1 MILPPEILD
10 LRHAGLLCTIGFAGG
25 ALGGLLGVGGGIVMI
40 PSMIFVLGRPF
51 GDNSLHVFKLASLI
65 ASAAV
70 SIPAAM
76 RHLRSGAVIRPL
88 VGRLIPAAVV
98 GMALGIL
105 LAQQLVGP
113 QTKILQAAFGGV
125 MIAAAIVNLWQTRK
139 SADDSQAATIGA
151 VPYRSWSAILL
162 TGAPAGALAGLFGIG
177 GGIWAVP
184 ILHFIYHVRIRNAIA
199 TSSCLIVFI
208 SVLTAITQ
216 SAAVSSI
223 SGLRATDGW
232 WLALAMAPGA
242 ALGGWC
248 GALLTHV
255 LPTGILRR
263 VFMAFLAI
271 AGLRMMMA

>member
-1 MILPPEILD
+1 MIYPPDTLD
-10 LRHAGLLCTIGFAGG
+10 LQNAALLCTIGFAGG
-25 ALGGLLGVGGGIVMI
+25 AMGGLLGVGGGIVMI

-51 GDNSLHVFKLASLI
+51 GENSLHVYKLASLI

-70 SIPAAM
+70 SVPAAM

-88 VGRLIPAAVV
+88 VGRMIPAAMV
-98 GMALGIL
+98 GMAAGIL

-113 QTKILQAAFGGV
+113 QTKYLQAAFGGV
-125 MIAAAIVNLWQTRK
+125 MVAAAVVNLWQTRK
-139 SADDSQAATIGA
+139 SSGESQTAVVAP
-151 VPYRSWSAILL
+151 VPYRRWSAISLIA
-162 TGAPAGALAGLFGIG
+162 TPAGGLAGLFGIG

-184 ILHFIYHVRIRNAIA
+184 IQHFVYHVRIRNAIA

-216 SAAVSSI
+216 TAAVCAI
-223 SGLRATDGW
+223 PGLRASDGW

-248 GALLTHV
+248 GALLTHI
-255 LPTGILRR
+255 LPTGVLRR
-263 VFMAFLAI
+263 VFMGFLAV
-271 AGLRMMMA
+271 AGLRMMLT